1 MKAIRNIFLALAL
14 LGTVSCGNDWLE
26 LDPSTAVNTDEAVK
40 TLKEVEFTM
49 NGIYNMM
56 RTSDLYSGRMMYYGD
71 VTGDDMQAVSS
82 SKRTGSY
89 YRFSFTRD
97 NGPSSHWSGL
107 YQIIQNANLVLS
119 RVDGIKV
126 SEDDEQWRD
135 NLKGEAL
142 AVRSLALFDLTRFF
156 GVPYM
161 KDNGTSLGVPIVT
174 TLSEIDAKPARS
186 TVAQCYAQFVGDL
199 EDAVELMSPKFAKGR
214 MNKWAAMSL
223 LARAYLYM
231 GEDAKA
237 LKAAEDAIAG
247 AEENRW
253 ALWSNKDYPTA
264 WSDDASAAAPGE
276 ILFEMVINTVES
288 QGKETMGRLN
298 SKDGYDDMC
307 ITVSFYH
314 LLMEDPDDV
323 RLKLLSFDKKKYAYV
338 YKYQPQAGE
347 DIMDANVPVIRLS
360 ETYLIAAEAAV
371 KTGDNDKA
379 VKYLDAIVSRAN
391 PAKTVVGT
399 TVTLDDVM
407 QVRRKE
413 LVAEGHRM
421 FDVIRNG
428 GTVKRIDEED
438 ASLTS
443 TRHFASDKEYN
454 WDFYKIILPIP
465 KAERDANPNVAQNP
479 GYDN

>member
-40 TLKEVEFTM
+40 TLQEVEFTM

-71 VTGDDMQAVSS
+71 VTGDDMQAVST

-161 KDNGTSLGVPIVT
+161 KDNGASLGVPIVT

-199 EDAVELMSPKFAKGR
+199 EDAVELMSPKFAKG
-214 MNKWAAMSL
+214 
-223 LARAYLYM
+223 
-231 GEDAKA
+231 G
-237 LKAAEDAIAG
+237 
-247 AEENRW
+247 
-253 ALWSNKDYPTA
+253 
-264 WSDDASAAAPGE
+264 
-276 ILFEMVINTVES
+276 
-288 QGKETMGRLN
+288 
-298 SKDGYDDMC
+298 
-307 ITVSFYH
+307 
-314 LLMEDPDDV
+314 
-323 RLKLLSFDKKKYAYV
+323 
-338 YKYQPQAGE
+338 
-347 DIMDANVPVIRLS
+347 
-360 ETYLIAAEAAV
+360 
-371 KTGDNDKA
+371 
-379 VKYLDAIVSRAN
+379 
-391 PAKTVVGT
+391 
-399 TVTLDDVM
+399 
-407 QVRRKE
+407 
-413 LVAEGHRM
+413 
-421 FDVIRNG
+421 
-428 GTVKRIDEED
+428 
-438 ASLTS
+438 
-443 TRHFASDKEYN
+443 
-454 WDFYKIILPIP
+454 
-465 KAERDANPNVAQNP
+465 
-479 GYDN
+479 